1 MLAIRRASSVMA
13 SKHWRVERWPRSA
26 AACAGLSEGSRVD
39 QPMSSGQRGFWT
51 FLFFTLV
58 GPFLAAVG
66 VMIALPILISMQ
78 VGPFAGANYGIL
90 DTSTVSPPQLAAFA
104 AMTAVRAYV
113 WSAIPAAI
121 TGVVYGVVVA
131 RGMYSGWG
139 VVGSIGVF
147 GFMLAVIAMPIAHG
161 GLLAF
166 IAVFAGFVAIGCRAV
181 AVRAGV
187 LRAEDG

>member
-1 MLAIRRASSVMA
+1 M
-13 SKHWRVERWPRSA
+13 
-26 AACAGLSEGSRVD
+26 D

-58 GPFLAAVG
+58 GPFFATIG
-66 VMIALPILISMQ
+66 VVIALPILISVQ
-78 VGPFAGANYGIL
+78 AGPFAGDSYGIL
-90 DTSTVSPPQLAAFA
+90 GTREVTPPQLVSFV

-121 TGVVYGVVVA
+121 TGLIYAIVVA

-147 GFMLAVIAMPIAHG
+147 GFMLGAIAMPIAHG

-187 LRAEDG
+187 LKAEDG